1 MSDVFSNVL
10 SQLLCRIYERA
21 FQIIY
26 VHLLI
31 IDIIDF
37 FMDHLWLLLK
47 RTMDIG
53 QFALFTFCV
62 ERKQIQMFHRCAV
75 YSCDDYDQPDRK
87 ITTHNFIHYI
97 YLIVSKNV
105 MV

>member
-10 SQLLCRIYERA
+10 TQLLCRIYERA

-47 RTMDIG
+47 RIMDIG

-62 ERKQIQMFHRCAV
+62 ERKQIQKCSIGALFTAV
-75 YSCDDYDQPDRK
+75 M
-87 ITTHNFIHYI
+87 ITINQTG
-97 YLIVSKNV
+97 K
-105 MV
+105 